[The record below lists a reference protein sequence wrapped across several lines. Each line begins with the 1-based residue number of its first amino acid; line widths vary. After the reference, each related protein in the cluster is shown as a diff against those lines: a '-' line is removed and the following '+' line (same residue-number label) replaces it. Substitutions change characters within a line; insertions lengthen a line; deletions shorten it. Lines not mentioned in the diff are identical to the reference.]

1 VKKLL
6 AVLALAAT
14 ASANN
19 ISYYTVQSGWGAYAT
34 PVTDHGIHGEG
45 QIIAVLDTGVDWD
58 SCFFA
63 EPDNSPPP
71 INTGT
76 PAGGL
81 EWRHVDLSRH
91 KIIAYD
97 FLYSCDQF
105 PGAKGCENPSD
116 INAFDNNGHGTHN
129 AAAAAADSFT
139 PIHHDFADA
148 LATGAKLVVQD
159 GGYDQTAI
167 CASQR
172 PGFGCPINLTPLL
185 DQAYKQGAR
194 IHTNSWGDRQGAPA
208 NVSPPVGNY
217 SQSAR
222 DLDQFVYTHPDM
234 LVVFDTGNY
243 GIAYEQPS
251 TLPPQ
256 MSVAAPGTA
265 KNALQVGGTRPPNRD
280 DSVLGY
286 NTLYGPTRDGRIKP
300 DVVGPM
306 MVTAGDWDFG
316 ANSRNC
322 NVSTLG
328 PGTSWSTP
336 TIASAAALVRQ
347 YYTDGFYP
355 TGYANAA
362 NAFTPS
368 AALLKA
374 SIISAARRV
383 PMKPV
388 MQDGFPTVMPTL
400 PVPSYEQGWG
410 FPVLDDVLYFPGDA
424 SRLRVVDSAEGLVT
438 GQTASVRVAVKPGT
452 KFKAVLV
459 WTDPPGVP
467 RTVSDRT
474 PELVNDLDLV
484 VRTPDGS
491 RIYGNDSSHPGQP
504 DRLNNVEAVPLDA
517 PSSGVFTI
525 DVVAQSVSVGARQPY
540 ALVITGDI
548 GEPAQPRLRAV
559 RH

>member
-1 VKKLL
+1 ML
-6 AVLALAAT
+6 AIAAT
-14 ASANN
+14 ASADEM
-19 ISYYTVQSGWGAYAT
+19 SFRSVQSGWDASRT

-45 QIIAVLDTGVDWD
+45 QIIAVLDTGVDYD

-81 EWRHVDLSRH
+81 EWRNIDLSRR

-105 PGAKGCENPSD
+105 PGATGCENPAD
-116 INAFDNNGHGTHN
+116 ITAYDNIGHGSHN
-129 AAAAAADSFT
+129 AAIATGDSYT
-139 PIHHDFADA
+139 PIHNDLADA

-159 GGYDQTAI
+159 GGYLPSAI

-172 PGFGCPINLTPLL
+172 PGFGCPINITPLL

-194 IHTNSWGDRQGAPA
+194 IHTNSWGDRQGAA
-208 NVSPPVGNY
+208 GNVSPPVGNY
-217 SQSAR
+217 AASSR
-222 DLDQFVYTHPDM
+222 DVDAFVYAHPDM
-234 LVVFDTGNY
+234 LVVFNTGNY
-243 GIAYEQPS
+243 GATGDVPP
-251 TLPPQ
+251 TLPPK

-265 KNALQVGGTRPPNRD
+265 KNAIQVGGTRPPRRD
-280 DSVLGY
+280 DSVLGF

-300 DVVGPM
+300 EVVAPM
-306 MVTAGDWDFG
+306 TVVAGDWDFG
-316 ANSRNC
+316 ANTRNC
-322 NVSTLG
+322 NISEQG
-328 PGTSWSTP
+328 PGTSWSAP
-336 TIASAAALVRQ
+336 SVASAAALVRQ
-347 YYTDGFYP
+347 YYQDGFYP
-355 TGYANAA
+355 TGVANAA

-374 SIISAARRV
+374 SIIAAARRV
-383 PMKPV
+383 PLKSTINGDV
-388 MQDGFPTVMPTL
+388 ATL

-424 SRLRVVDSAEGLVT
+424 SRLRVVDDAAGLAA
-438 GQTASVRVAVKPGT
+438 GETASVKLTARSTTAMR
-452 KFKAVLV
+452 AVLV

-467 RTVSDRT
+467 RTISDPT

-484 VRTPDGS
+484 ITRPDGTK
-491 RIYGNDSSHPGQP
+491 IYGNDAVHPGQP
-504 DRLNNVEAVPLDA
+504 DRINNTEVVTFDTPQAGMYQIDIVASTLK
-517 PSSGVFTI
+517 SGSR
-525 DVVAQSVSVGARQPY
+525 QSY

-548 GEPAQPRLRAV
+548 ADPGSPRIRAV